1 MARVILLVIF
11 LSCGVTASG
20 FAQQLPEQSPQTEV
34 GPKKVWSSA
43 DLSIGRRRG
52 CVRVKTTGCSWDL
65 FAPGCVEYMGSG
77 TVIGLT
83 DDRKWIVLSCAHLFH
98 KANKAKIEVDDRIWN
113 EAKIIRVDRQ
123 ADLSLMTVQYVESVE
138 PVGVAQNL
146 PTQEDELVT
155 NGYPDGSLFIER
167 LTSVTGATEYKWFID
182 ARPIGGESGGGLIG
196 PDGLVGVVVETERE
210 IEQDPTFE
218 PGGRVVSWPV
228 VAKFVATAYP
238 VQKRYEREEPT
249 PLFGRPNPN
258 DRGPNPLPPGRK
270 SKQKEQPVDEVPN
283 PKADLPKEQPAEK
296 LEQEEPIEWSVAKGI
311 ILIKRQESFDF
322 LDWLLRPLQKL
333 STEDTGLGKLAR
345 NLLNDSTDGKL
356 DTEVVYQRAEPERYA
371 KIIEA
376 SGVRE
381 GQYIS
386 SVILIKSQK
395 KSMFDIFHKMTMGF
409 VERAAKSKL
418 GSVPV
423 EIVLEAT
430 SPEVFAETQEAID
443 FEEPAG
449 IAETGIVAVIIGMIS
464 GFIAEWLKKKKE
476 VI

>member
-1 MARVILLVIF
+1 MRKMLTILLI
-11 LSCGVTASG
+11 LSCSLQTTGSSQDQEKT
-20 FAQQLPEQSPQTEV
+20 QQEATQSNS
-34 GPKKVWSSA
+34 VWSSA
-43 DLSIGRRRG
+43 DLSVGRRRG
-52 CVRVKTTGCSWDL
+52 CVRIKTTGCSWNL
-65 FAPGCVEYMGSG
+65 FQPGCAEYMGSG
-77 TVIGLT
+77 TVIGFT
-83 DDRKWIVLSCAHLFH
+83 DDKKWIVLSCAHLFE
-98 KANKAKIEVDDRIWN
+98 KANKAKVEIDDRIWN
-113 EAKIIRVDRQ
+113 EANIVRIDRQ
-123 ADLSLMTVQYVESVE
+123 ADLSLMTVLSTESLE

-155 NGYPDGSLFIER
+155 NGYPDGSMFVER
-167 LTSVTGATEYKWFID
+167 LTRVTGATGYKWFID

-210 IEQDPTFE
+210 MEENPEFE

-228 VAKFVATAYP
+228 VAKFIATAYP
-238 VQKRYEREEPT
+238 VQKRYEREEAA
-249 PLFGRPNPN
+249 PLFRRGDPN
-258 DRGPNPLPPGRK
+258 DRGPNPLPPGK
-270 SKQKEQPVDEVPN
+270 KVKPKDQPVA
-283 PKADLPKEQPAEK
+283 PKEEAVDLGKEQPAEEPK
-296 LEQEEPIEWSVAKGI
+296 QEPVEWSAAKGI
-311 ILIKRQESFDF
+311 LLIKRQKSFDF

-345 NLLNDSTDGKL
+345 NLLNDSTEGKL
-356 DTEVVYQRAEPERYA
+356 DTEVVYERTEPERYA

-381 GQYIS
+381 GAYIS

-395 KSMFDIFHKMTMGF
+395 KSMFDVFHKMTLGF
-409 VERAAKSKL
+409 IERAAKSKL

-430 SPEVFAETQEAID
+430 SPEVFAETQEAVD
-443 FEEPAG
+443 FEEPSG

>member
-1 MARVILLVIF
+1 MARVFLLFVLLCCAITTN
-11 LSCGVTASG
+11 GI
-20 FAQQLPEQSPQTEV
+20 AQQQTIENQQEV

-52 CVRVKTTGCSWDL
+52 CVRIETTGCSWDL
-65 FAPGCVEYMGSG
+65 FDPGCVEYMGSG
-77 TVIGLT
+77 TVIGIT

-113 EAKIIRVDRQ
+113 EAKIIRIDKQ
-123 ADLSLMTVQYVESVE
+123 ADLSLMTVQFVEAVE

-167 LTSVTGATEYKWFID
+167 LTSVTGATGYKWFID

-238 VQKRYEREEPT
+238 VQKRYEREEVA
-249 PLFGRPNPN
+249 PLFGRANPN
-258 DRGPNPLPPGRK
+258 NRGPNPLPPGRK
-270 SKQKEQPVDEVPN
+270 EKAKEKPVVEEEKEQAVKEGEKQSVDST
-283 PKADLPKEQPAEK
+283 EK
-296 LEQEEPIEWSVAKGI
+296 EEPIEWSVAKGI

-345 NLLNDSTDGKL
+345 NLLNDSTEGKL
-356 DTEVVYQRAEPERYA
+356 DTEVVYQRSEPERYA

-381 GQYIS
+381 GAFIS

-409 VERAAKSKL
+409 IERAAKSKL

-430 SPEVFAETQEAID
+430 SPEVFTATEEAVEFQE
-443 FEEPAG
+443 PSG
-449 IAETGIVAVIIGMIS
+449 IAETGIVAVLIGMIS
-464 GFIAEWLKKKKE
+464 GAVAEWLKKKKE
-476 VI
+476 VV